1 MFSLVSS
8 LFSCFLGSA
17 LPIAKQMNIQ
27 VRKINSL
34 IDKLLIILSNMGVWT
49 KNVFNTFFSIETF
62 PDSFSFPN

>member
-27 VRKINSL
+27 VKKIDSL
-34 IDKLLIILSNMGVWT
+34 IDNPLIISSNMGGLDQKCVSHFF
-49 KNVFNTFFSIETF
+49 FN
-62 PDSFSFPN
+62 